1 MAMHGRICSALVA
14 LLSLSVPSRA
24 ETPCLDPAALAHSTV
39 AITRYFD
46 DAERATARIGV
57 IGAQGTA
64 WFLSPT
70 TIVTV
75 AHVAEGMK
83 LSTQV
88 WKSIELQDG
97 DDIRTIQARIQRLT
111 GQLQEKLAVLEL
123 QQPVAGARSVA
134 IRMMPLVPEDRVVTF
149 AYPAGRPRLVG
160 GRFVQFGDDDKRAGT
175 VLLEM
180 YDGNDRLVVDH
191 GASGAPVLDCE
202 GRVAAVVSTVV
213 TQTLAWASD
222 DIRISTAWGT
232 PNVISVPI
240 AALTESS
247 AAR

>member
-88 WKSIELQDG
+88 WKAIEMQDG
-97 DDIRTIQARIQRLT
+97 DEIRPTAARIQRIV
-111 GQLQEKLAVLEL
+111 GHQQEKLAVLEL
-123 QQPVAGARSVA
+123 QKPVAGARSAA
-134 IRMMPLVPEDRVVTF
+134 IRTAPLAPEDRVV
-149 AYPAGRPRLVG
+149 ALPIRPAGR
-160 GRFVQFGDDDKRAGT
+160 
-175 VLLEM
+175 VL
-180 YDGNDRLVVDH
+180 
-191 GASGAPVLDCE
+191 
-202 GRVAAVVSTVV
+202 
-213 TQTLAWASD
+213 
-222 DIRISTAWGT
+222 
-232 PNVISVPI
+232 
-240 AALTESS
+240 S
-247 AAR
+247 AAGSC